1 VTREL
6 ALAIVLVLLAWAL
19 FALWRGWRRRVSD
32 YRDLPVLAHSGGAVD
47 QWFSVLY
54 VATTE
59 VGKPMERVAKAP
71 LSFRGKTRM
80 GVSAQGVTLDIAG
93 EGDAFIPAQWVSG
106 AGVATWTIDKAVD
119 TDGLVFMRW
128 KWGELA
134 VESYFRVVDHP
145 RDEVLAALTEVSNTA
160 NDGKGRV

>member
-1 VTREL
+1 MTREL
-6 ALAIVLVLLAWAL
+6 ALTILLVFLAWAL
-19 FALWRGWRRRVSD
+19 FALWRGWRRRVTA
-32 YRDLPVLAHSGGAVD
+32 YRDLPALDNLGGAVD

-59 VGKPMERVAKAP
+59 VGKPMERVAKSP
-71 LSFRGKTRM
+71 LAFRAKTQL
-80 GVSAQGVTLDIAG
+80 GVSSEGVTLKIAG
-93 EGDAFIPAQWVSG
+93 EGDAFIPAQRVTG

-128 KWGELA
+128 LWGELP

-160 NDGKGRV
+160 NDGKGRA